1 MRREPISRF
10 VNKVFH
16 GNALALLR
24 RLPAQSIDA
33 VIADPMYMVA
43 KKKSKSCTY
52 DWGPEPG
59 SGEAG
64 EFWDYHRPIYDEC
77 RRVLKPGGALAW
89 ALGCKFE
96 PHFAGWFGGFR
107 VWAFSRFQRRNINAF
122 GHIWL
127 VQSKEQSP
135 IAFPDDDALLL
146 VGPRPRLTLL
156 HPCAKSVEEM
166 RFLVRHLT
174 KPGAIVLDCFCGSG
188 TTLVAAQQLRRRWLG
203 CDLSGLYCQV
213 AMNRLV
219 AEANLKLAPR
229 RK

>member
-1 MRREPISRF
+1 MSHF

-16 GNALALLR
+16 GNALDLLR

-59 SGEAG
+59 SGAAED
-64 EFWDYHRPIYDEC
+64 FWEYHEPIYDEC
-77 RRVLKPGGALAW
+77 RRVLKSGGALAW
-89 ALGCKFE
+89 AMGCKFG
-96 PHFAGWFGGFR
+96 PHFSHWFGGHR
-107 VWAFSRFQRRNINAF
+107 IWAFSRFENHSLNAY

-127 VQSKEQSP
+127 VQSQERTP
-135 IAFPDDDALLL
+135 IAFPDDDALLM
-146 VGPRPRLTLL
+146 VHPKPDLTSL

-166 RFLVRHLT
+166 RFFVHHLT
-174 KPGAIVLDCFCGSG
+174 QPGEVILDSFCGSG
-188 TTLVAAQQLRRRWLG
+188 TTLVASQQLGRRWIG
-203 CDLSGLYCQV
+203 CDLSEFYCQV

-219 AEANLKLAPR
+219 AEANLTVTQRPGI
-229 RK
+229 